1 MISILIPAFN
11 DDCTELAAGLARQAE
26 AIGGLQWELLVGDDA
41 STDAGVVARLES
53 IGRRAHCRYI
63 RQEQNAGRAAIRN
76 RLAREARGEWLLY
89 VDADLVVVDDNHLR
103 KLVEAG
109 RHAAACY
116 GGYRVL
122 PGPAGNLRHRY
133 ERAAAPVHT
142 AARRRRTP
150 YLDFKVSNSLIRRDV
165 MLRHPLDERFR
176 KYGYEDVLLG
186 KQLQTAGVGVAH
198 IDAPVGFARYED
210 NARFVRKTE
219 EGIETLHRFRA
230 DLDGFSPLLQ
240 MAETLRRMRLAGPF
254 LFVYRLLG
262 QRWRRNLVSEAP
274 SLRLFKCYKLGYLL
288 RLMAAAED

>member
-53 IGRRAHCRYI
+53 IGRRAHCLYI

-122 PGPAGNLRHRY
+122 PGPAGHQRHRD

-150 YLDFKVSNSLIRRDV
+150 
-165 MLRHPLDERFR
+165 
-176 KYGYEDVLLG
+176 
-186 KQLQTAGVGVAH
+186 
-198 IDAPVGFARYED
+198 
-210 NARFVRKTE
+210 
-219 EGIETLHRFRA
+219 
-230 DLDGFSPLLQ
+230 
-240 MAETLRRMRLAGPF
+240 
-254 LFVYRLLG
+254 
-262 QRWRRNLVSEAP
+262 
-274 SLRLFKCYKLGYLL
+274 
-288 RLMAAAED
+288 